1 MLPETIT
8 IDKVMVNYTKE
19 ENGKFITVGYSNGF
33 DYVVSSTSNCIE
45 RAKRSLFNV
54 LRSRGVI

>member
-8 IDKVMVNYTKE
+8 IDNVTVNYTKE

-45 RAKRSLFNV
+45 RAKISLLNI
-54 LRSRGVI
+54 LKSRGII

>member
-8 IDKVMVNYTKE
+8 IDNVMANYTKE

-33 DYVVSSTSNCIE
+33 EYVVSSTANCIK
-45 RAKRSLFNV
+45 RAEKSLFNI
-54 LRSRGVI
+54 LKSRGII